1 MKDSLGEV
9 QSILVLGG
17 TSEIGLGIARRL
29 VGARHASVVLA
40 GRDPAG
46 LEAAAIELRTHGAG
60 VVETLAFDALDF
72 GSHDTVVDKA
82 VGLIGDLDIVVMAFG
97 RLGDQATD
105 EAGGPGGLEVV
116 LTNYA
121 GSVSVGL
128 AVARRLRQQ
137 GHGTLV
143 VLSSVAGERVR
154 RTNFIYGS
162 SKAGLDGFAQGLGDA
177 LAGTGVRV
185 LIVRPGFVI
194 GRMTAGM
201 TPKPLST
208 TTEGVATAVVR
219 ALQRG
224 HEMVWVPAAL
234 RWVMMV
240 ARHLPRPVF
249 RKLQF

>member
-1 MKDSLGEV
+1 VKDSLGMV
-9 QSILVLGG
+9 QTILVLGG
-17 TSEIGLGIARRL
+17 TSEIGLGIARQL
-29 VGARHASVVLA
+29 VGPRHASVVLA

-46 LEAAAIELRTHGAG
+46 LEAAAVELRDHGAG
-60 VVETLAFDALDF
+60 VVETVAFDALDF
-72 GSHDTVVDKA
+72 DSHDAVIDKA
-82 VGLIGDLDIVVMAFG
+82 VGLIGDLDVVVMAFG
-97 RLGDQATD
+97 RLGDQAID
-105 EAGGPGGLEVV
+105 EAGGPGGLQVV

-177 LAGTGVRV
+177 LAGSGARV

-201 TPKPLST
+201 APKPLST
-208 TTEGVATAVVR
+208 TTDAVATAVVR
-219 ALQRG
+219 ALHRG
-224 HEMVWVPAAL
+224 DEMVWVPGAL
-234 RWVMMV
+234 RWVMVV
-240 ARHLPRPVF
+240 ARHLPRAVF
-249 RKLQF
+249 RKLKF